1 MIFCMFFSF
10 YSKFCI
16 GRTKNEVHICNL
28 HSKTQLLMYD
38 KGNEVL
44 NKKYFISRSWI
55 ENNQEARTGGRH
67 QKFWEENI
75 NNFILS
81 INEQCWREFNCNLN
95 FCLLWHYLYY
105 FIHIGLLSD
114 ILKYYDLV

>member
-1 MIFCMFFSF
+1 M
-10 YSKFCI
+10 
-16 GRTKNEVHICNL
+16 
-28 HSKTQLLMYD
+28 
-38 KGNEVL
+38 
-44 NKKYFISRSWI
+44 

-81 INEQCWREFNCNLN
+81 INEQCWRELNCNLN